1 MPPQASSWLDEQM
14 QMPTFDEAAHRLDSF
29 TSAMADGRIDESEL
43 KSQEARLVKLL
54 KEVEPQLD
62 PALHAKVT
70 ELLCELT
77 AYNLMRTFHM
87 MQQARPKTVFRG

>member
-1 MPPQASSWLDEQM
+1 MPPQASSWLDEQT
-14 QMPTFDEAAHRLDSF
+14 QMPTFDEAARHLDSF
-29 TSAMADGRIDESEL
+29 TSAMADGRIDDSEL

-62 PALHAKVT
+62 PALHTKVT

-77 AYNLMRTFHM
+77 AYNLMRTFHL
-87 MQQARPKTVFRG
+87 MQQTRPKTVFRG